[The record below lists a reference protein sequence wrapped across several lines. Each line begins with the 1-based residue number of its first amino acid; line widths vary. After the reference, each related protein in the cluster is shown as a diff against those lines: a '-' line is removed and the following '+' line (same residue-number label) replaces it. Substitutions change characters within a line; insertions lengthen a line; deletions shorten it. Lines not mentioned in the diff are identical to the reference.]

1 MSHKGGACS
10 APPNENAQLVIMNHN
25 NNKETTRLSEQDKE
39 LVGLVAVGLTDDEIA
54 AQLQIPKEEIL
65 NHIARLLAKLG
76 ARDRVE
82 IVLYAYSDPT
92 MYQRISTAVH
102 HRTTKNPQAHTPGV
116 KRKAG

>member
-1 MSHKGGACS
+1 MKLSGG
-10 APPNENAQLVIMNHN
+10 
-25 NNKETTRLSEQDKE
+25 DKE

-54 AQLQIPKEEIL
+54 TQLQVPKHMVVD
-65 NHIARLLAKLG
+65 HIARLLAKLG

-92 MYQRISTAVH
+92 MYQRIITAVTH
-102 HRTTKNPQAHTPGV
+102 KTTKNPQAHTPGV